1 MSRVYS
7 VGSKVTNRLTGLTG
21 MPGLSWDYPTRSI
34 TGPRVAIRVTTSNSP
49 SQILRVLNEL
59 PVVED
64 VERIEAA
71 VIGRGI
77 KLADEALVAA
87 RLPVF
92 SALLG
97 TYYEAVMLPRQ
108 KAGE

>member
-7 VGSKVTNRLTGLTG
+7 VGSKVTNRLTALTG
-21 MPGLSWDYPTRSI
+21 MPGLSWDYPTRRI
-34 TGPRVAIRVTTSNSP
+34 AGPRVSLRVTTSNSP
-49 SQILRVLNEL
+49 STILHVLGQL

-64 VERIEAA
+64 VDRIEAA

-77 KLADEALVAA
+77 KLADEAFVAA

-108 KAGE
+108 RAGE